1 MLDKIIDEISKNFIN
16 EALSSPNL
24 LSDMAAMEKYM
35 SESYNGRIFI
45 ELLQNADDC
54 YSNKIFLTN
63 YDNAIIFAN
72 NGKPFDESD
81 ILSISRSGASNKER
95 GKNIGY
101 RGVGFKS
108 TAYLTDEIIIYSD
121 NTYFTF
127 SQKACAK
134 KLNMNIKDIPLIR
147 IPLLLQCP
155 DDKLHNKVLE
165 LVNKGYTSIFI
176 FKNAK
181 TDIFIEELL
190 NVTESDFIFLNN
202 IERCIIQF
210 HNVNF
215 CTEIYRNKKIDQQL
229 ITFKNGCSWL
239 IIQQD
244 NASVGFNYDIKNHKI
259 IPCSENEQ
267 VYHSYLPT
275 FDKLYFP
282 AKVNADFSTDPSR
295 KHIVVDSKT
304 QSAIKC
310 ISEILA
316 NIVTSILNGKA
327 SNEYSNIFT
336 ILNSFNNFSK
346 LNNILKQEL
355 QQEIIKN
362 VRLQTSC
369 GTTIQINEY
378 KLLPEWLEESEK
390 FFIRTNSKL
399 LTNISCD
406 INVYKIFYDV
416 DNFIKQ
422 YSNCQFTEE
431 DVINLMQEKEL
442 VKHMSPETQGKI
454 LGKIIK
460 SAFLSEKISFQKTDL
475 SDIKILTNIG
485 IKSIAEISLENIKI
499 DSTIQKSLNDSTM
512 SSDLNWF
519 TDKYKIKIDYNKST
533 RYTHLI
539 ANDNQSLQ
547 KEIVIKPHISKWRS
561 AEQQCIEI
569 EKFFGNNATDVSKRN
584 IGYDIESI
592 TPMGNIRR
600 IEVKS
605 IIDKGGFSITNNEYT
620 AAHQYGDEYYLCL
633 IFQNDNNIKLTYI
646 QNPLQTIKFE
656 KRIRQWEWFCEEYG
670 GESYTFDL

>member
-1 MLDKIIDEISKNFIN
+1 MLDKIIAKISKNFIN

-54 YSNKIFLTN
+54 YSNRIFLTN
-63 YDNAIIFAN
+63 YDNSIIFAN
-72 NGKPFDESD
+72 DGKPFDESD

-147 IPLLLQCP
+147 IPLLLQYP
-155 DDKLHNKVLE
+155 DGKLHNKVLE
-165 LVNKGYTSIFI
+165 LANEGYTSIFI

-190 NVTESDFIFLNN
+190 NVNESDFIFLNN
-202 IERCIIQF
+202 VKKCTIRFQ
-210 HNVNF
+210 NVNF
-215 CTEIYRNKKIDQQL
+215 YTEIYRNKKSGQQL
-229 ITFKNGCSWL
+229 ITFKNSCSWL
-239 IIQQD
+239 IIQHD
-244 NASVGFNYDIKNHKI
+244 NVSIGFNYDINNHKI

-275 FDKLYFP
+275 FDKVYFP
-282 AKVNADFSTDPSR
+282 AKINADFSTDPSR
-295 KHIVVDSKT
+295 KHIVVDLKT

-310 ISEILA
+310 ISVILA

-327 SNEYSNIFT
+327 SNEYSNVLS
-336 ILNSFNNFSK
+336 ILNSFSNFSK

-355 QQEIIKN
+355 QHEIIN
-362 VRLQTSC
+362 NARLK
-369 GTTIQINEY
+369 TTDGIIIHLNEY

-390 FFIRTNSKL
+390 FFIRINSKL
-399 LTNISCD
+399 LANISCD
-406 INVYKIFYDV
+406 INVYKNFYDV

-422 YSNCQFTEE
+422 YSNYQFTEE
-431 DVINLMQEKEL
+431 DIANLMQEKEL

-460 SAFLSEKISFQKTDL
+460 YEFLSEKLSSPKIDL
-475 SDIKILTNIG
+475 SGIKILTNIG
-485 IKSIAEISLENIKI
+485 IKTITEISSENIEI
-499 DSTIQKSLNDSTM
+499 DSTLQKSLNDSTM

-519 TDKYKIKIDYNKST
+519 TDKYKINHIKST
-533 RYTHLI
+533 RYNHLS
-539 ANDNQSLQ
+539 ANDNQPSQQ
-547 KEIVIKPHISKWRS
+547 KIVIKPHISKWRS

-584 IGYDIESI
+584 MGYDIESI
-592 TPMGNIRR
+592 TPDGSRR
-600 IEVKS
+600 LIEVKS
-605 IIDKGGFSITNNEYT
+605 IVDNGGFSITNNEYT

-646 QNPLQTIKFE
+646 QNPLQSIKFE
-656 KRIRQWEWFCEEYG
+656 KRIRQWEWFCEEYS
-670 GESYTFDL
+670 GESYTFNL

>member
-1 MLDKIIDEISKNFIN
+1 MLKDIITEISTNFIN
-16 EALSSPNL
+16 EAISSPQL

-35 SESYNGRIFI
+35 AEGYTGRIFI

-54 YSNKIFLTN
+54 NSSKIFLTN
-63 YDNAIIFAN
+63 CDNAIVFAN
-72 NGKPFDESD
+72 DGKPFDESD
-81 ILSISRSGASNKER
+81 ILAISRSGASNKER

-101 RGVGFKS
+101 RGIGFKS

-134 KLNMNIKDIPLIR
+134 KLNMDIKDIPVIR
-147 IPLLLQCP
+147 IPLLLQYP
-155 DDKLHNKVLE
+155 DGKLHNKVLKLE
-165 LVNKGYTSIFI
+165 NEGYSSIFI

-190 NVTESDFIFLNN
+190 NVSESDFIFLNN
-202 IERCIIQF
+202 VERCTIQF
-210 HNVNF
+210 HNINF
-215 CTEIYRNKKIDQQL
+215 YTEIYRNKKADQQL
-229 ITFKNGCSWL
+229 ITFKNGGSWL
-239 IIQQD
+239 IIQHD
-244 NASVGFNYDIKNHKI
+244 NASVGFNYDINNHKI

-295 KHIVVDSKT
+295 KHVVIDSQT

-310 ISEILA
+310 ISVILA
-316 NIVTSILNGKA
+316 DIVASILNGKA

-336 ILNSFNNFSK
+336 ILNSFSNFSK
-346 LNNILKQEL
+346 LNNILRQEL
-355 QQEIIKN
+355 QHEIINN
-362 VRLQTSC
+362 VRLKTTD
-369 GTTIQINEY
+369 GTILQINEY
-378 KLLPEWLEESEK
+378 KLFPEWLEESEK

-399 LTNISCD
+399 LADISCD
-406 INVYKIFYDV
+406 IIVYKNFYDL

-422 YSNCQFTEE
+422 HSNCRFTEE
-431 DVINLMQEKEL
+431 DIANLMHEKEL
-442 VKHMSPETQGKI
+442 VRHMSPETQGKI

-460 SAFLSEKISFQKTDL
+460 SEFLSEKISSPKINL

-485 IKSIAEISLENIKI
+485 IKSITEISYENIEI
-499 DSTIQKSLNDSTM
+499 DLTLQKSLNDSIM

-519 TDKYKIKIDYNKST
+519 TNKYKIKMDYIKST
-533 RYTHLI
+533 RYNHHI
-539 ANDNQSLQ
+539 ANGNQPSQ

-592 TPMGNIRR
+592 TPTGNTRR

-620 AAHQYGDEYYLCL
+620 AAHQYGDEYFLCL

-646 QNPLQTIKFE
+646 QNPLQSIKFE
-656 KRIRQWEWFCEEYG
+656 KRIRQWEWFCEEYS